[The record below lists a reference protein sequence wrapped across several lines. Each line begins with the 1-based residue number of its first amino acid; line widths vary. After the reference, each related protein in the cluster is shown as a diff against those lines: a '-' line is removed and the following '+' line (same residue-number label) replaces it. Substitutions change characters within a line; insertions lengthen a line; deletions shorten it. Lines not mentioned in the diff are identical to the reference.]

1 MDVVERAV
9 GGTIRVLVADD
20 SRIYT
25 RLLADALTRDP
36 VLQVTAYE
44 SDSSG
49 LVSASLENAVDVL
62 VVSSTL
68 DEQPSLGIDL
78 VRQMRMVHPGT
89 RAVLLLDSSKDEVVL
104 DAFRA
109 GAKGIFG
116 RTDSL
121 ELLSKCVRCVYQGQ
135 IWACSRHVSIAL
147 GALANSPVMR
157 PMNAKGMSLLS
168 ERELQVV
175 GCLRE
180 GLSNR
185 EIAKRLNLSQHT
197 VKNYFFRI
205 FDKLGVSSRVELLY
219 MSVSH
224 AAPEPAILQHPP
236 IGLSGGKSPNSELD
250 SLRKSAENG
259 EPAAQL
265 ALAQLYLARRS
276 DPQDVVEAYMWYLI
290 ATESAMQA
298 RGFITKMLT
307 VEQIEE
313 AKHKASGW
321 LAKKKK
327 RSAAA
332 AAPSESEPDSAGAKA
347 LLGVGDRSD
356 FGKLSEGQK
365 DRAVKA
371 VL

>member
-1 MDVVERAV
+1 MNVIERAV
-9 GGTIRVLVADD
+9 GETIRVLVADD

-25 RLLADALTRDP
+25 RLLADALMRDP

-49 LVSASLENAVDVL
+49 LVAAAVDHNIDVL
-62 VVSSTL
+62 VISSTL
-68 DEQPSLGIDL
+68 DELPARGIDL
-78 VRQMRMVHPGT
+78 VRELSTVHSNT
-89 RAVLLLDSSKDEVVL
+89 RAVLLPDSSKDEVVL
-104 DAFRA
+104 EAFRA

-135 IWACSRHVSIAL
+135 IWACSRHLSVAL
-147 GALANSPVMR
+147 AALANSAPLR
-157 PMNAKGMSLLS
+157 ALNAKGMSLLS
-168 ERELQVV
+168 ERERQVV

-219 MSVSH
+219 MSSLH
-224 AAPEPAILQHPP
+224 TSSEPLELQHLP
-236 IGLSGGKSPNSELD
+236 INVASGDKSSDSELE
-250 SLRKSAENG
+250 LVRKSAEGG

-276 DPQDVVEAYMWYLI
+276 EPQDVVEAYMWYLI

-313 AKHKASGW
+313 AKHKASTW
-321 LAKKKK
+321 LAKRKKK
-327 RSAAA
+327 SASSSASVD
-332 AAPSESEPDSAGAKA
+332 PQPDSAGAQA
-347 LLGVGDRSD
+347 LLGVGD
-356 FGKLSEGQK
+356 
-365 DRAVKA
+365 
-371 VL
+371 